1 MLDIPIL
8 ITKFHQLYPHRG
20 QGHGESKVEANAS
33 IFMRSTESGHARHI
47 LSDKDHLL
55 VDIPSN
61 KCSQHQEH
69 HSIIVEFLIKVL
81 LIIASKGIVDTMVVV
96 EDRCYSIKP
105 KPISIV
111 LLQPKPYISKQK
123 SQHLVLAVVKY
134 FTIPQSMVTTIP
146 RMEVLIIGPIPLVDT
161 FVDVFCC
168 VCMHDVDYHLYIMLM
183 RFVNQLL

>member
-8 ITKFHQLYPHRG
+8 ITQFHQLYPHSG
-20 QGHGESKVEANAS
+20 QGHGESEVEANAS
-33 IFMRSTESGHARHI
+33 IFMRPTEPGHARHI

-55 VDIPSN
+55 VNIPSN

-69 HSIIVEFLIKVL
+69 HSIMVEFLIEVL

-96 EDRCYSIKP
+96 EDGCDSIKP

-111 LLQPKPYISKQK
+111 FLQPKPHISKQK
-123 SQHLVLAVVKY
+123 SQHLVLAVVEY
-134 FTIPQSMVTTIP
+134 FTVPKSMVATIP
-146 RMEVLIIGPIPLVDT
+146 RMEVLIIGSIPLVDA

-168 VCMHDVDYHLYIMLM
+168 VCMHDVDYHLYIVFM